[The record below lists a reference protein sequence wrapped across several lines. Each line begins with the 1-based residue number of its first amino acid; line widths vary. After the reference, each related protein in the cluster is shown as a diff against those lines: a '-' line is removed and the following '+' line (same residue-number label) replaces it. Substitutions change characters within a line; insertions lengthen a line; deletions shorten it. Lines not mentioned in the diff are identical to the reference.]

1 MNSLICFHI
10 KIRTPLSKKFV
21 SMKNFVTCADRV
33 KGTKPSIWVEMS
45 ALVNKYDAVNL
56 GQGFTDFRPPAYF
69 TDQLSKAAQ
78 STDYKLNQY
87 TRGYG
92 HLPLVEVIGK
102 FYASLLDHPVNPL
115 NEILITNGAYQALFY
130 AAFAFINHGDEA
142 IIIEPYYDCY
152 EPQVRM
158 AGGKPIFTSLKLE
171 KKKVAAG
178 SSGDFKLDFSELENK
193 VTPRTKL
200 LYLNNPLNPIGK
212 VYNRDELMQIA
223 AFVKKHNLIV
233 VADEVYEWL
242 VYEGSEMIR
251 FASLPDMWERTITI
265 GSAGKTFSLT
275 GWKMGWAIC
284 SENLMVHLRSV
295 HQNCVYTCATPI
307 QCAMADSFQYEID
320 RFQTRECYFHEMRRI
335 LQSKRRVLQE
345 MLSENG
351 FMPVLP
357 EGGYFMVANFSALSD
372 LFPQNDN
379 EPLDYQ
385 FTRWLCSEK
394 KLGVIPMTA
403 FYSDENKHFGENYV
417 RFCFFKMSSEG
428 KNNSSSGA
436 DADTDLETLKD
447 FLRQYSRISEQCF
460 VDCVH
465 DFTTRSVTV
474 REENC
479 VSNCLE
485 KYLKVLQRISQRF
498 HEYQLIQAEATGNVP
513 LRNK

>member
-1 MNSLICFHI
+1 LLMNSLICYHI
-10 KIRTPLSKKFV
+10 KIRTPLSKKFS

-33 KGTKPSIWVEMS
+33 KDTKPSIWVEMS
-45 ALVNKYDAVNL
+45 ALVNKYNAVNL

-102 FYASLLDHPVNPL
+102 FYTSLLAHPVNPL
-115 NEILITNGAYQALFY
+115 NEVLITNGAYQALFY

-158 AGGKPIFTSLKLE
+158 AGGKPIFTSLKLDSN
-171 KKKVAAG
+171 KVATG

-242 VYEGSEMIR
+242 
-251 FASLPDMWERTITI
+251 
-265 GSAGKTFSLT
+265 
-275 GWKMGWAIC
+275 MGWAIC
-284 SENLMVHLRSV
+284 PENLMIHLRSV

-320 RFQTRECYFHEMRRI
+320 RFHTRECYFHEMRRI

-345 MLSENG
+345 MLSEHG

-357 EGGYFMVANFSALSD
+357 EGGYFMVANFCALSD
-372 LFPQNDN
+372 LFPQNGN

-403 FYSDENKHFGENYV
+403 FYSNENKHFGENYV
-417 RFCFFKMSSEG
+417 RFCFFKMSSKG
-428 KNNSSSGA
+428 KNSSSA
-436 DADTDLETLKD
+436 DAEADTDLETLKD

-460 VDCVH
+460 IDCVH

-498 HEYQLIQAEATGNVP
+498 HEYQLIQAEATGNLP
-513 LRNK
+513 LGNK